1 MTFPCHS
8 EERSDEESYL
18 EVEMAKQLLGKEVN
32 ADLNER
38 IKNRVQALREAEVE
52 PCLGIIRVGEREDD
66 LSYERGA
73 VKRCENLG
81 VEYKKYV
88 LPADVSEEE
97 LISLIEDVN
106 KDKSVHGVLLFR
118 PLPKHLNEEKII
130 NVLDPDKDVD
140 GITDISLAGVFAGK
154 DVGFAP
160 CTPSAVME
168 ILDYYGIDPAGKKCV
183 VIGRSLV
190 VGKPAA
196 MMLIKKNA
204 TVTICH
210 TKTRNMPEVVKEADI
225 VVVAAGRAGVIDASY
240 LREGQ
245 IVIDVGINVNEEG
258 KLCGDVKYEEAEAV
272 VDAITPVPGGVG
284 SVTTSV
290 LLLHVVDAAAKNA
303 E

>member
-1 MTFPCHS
+1 MS
-8 EERSDEESYL
+8 
-18 EVEMAKQLLGKEVN
+18 KQLLGKEVN

-38 IKNRVQALREAEVE
+38 IKTRAQALKDKGID

-73 VKRCENLG
+73 TKRCETLG
-81 VEYKKYV
+81 VAYKKYV
-88 LPADVSEEE
+88 LPADVSEET
-97 LISLIEDVN
+97 LIAQIKEINED
-106 KDKSVHGVLLFR
+106 DTVHGVLLFR
-118 PLPKHLNEEKII
+118 PLPKHLDEEKII
-130 NVLDPDKDVD
+130 NVLDPAKDVD

-154 DVGFAP
+154 DKGYAP

-168 ILDYYGIDPAGKKCV
+168 ILDHYNIDPAGKKCV

-210 TKTRNMPEVVKEADI
+210 TKTQNMPEVVKEADI

-245 IVIDVGINVNEEG
+245 TVIDVGINVNAEG

-290 LLLHVVDAAAKNA
+290 LLSHVVAAAEAANDKK
-303 E
+303 